1 MVGLAAD
8 DSPDGPDARALPA
21 AAASS
26 AHTSTMTRR
35 VIDDDPKN
43 DEAPKNDNP
52 ENDEIRETQAA
63 LQGHCRTRLLTRV
76 RAINHCI
83 DNT

>member
-1 MVGLAAD
+1 
-8 DSPDGPDARALPA
+8 
-21 AAASS
+21 
-26 AHTSTMTRR
+26 MTRR

-43 DEAPKNDNP
+43 DDPKK
-52 ENDEIRETQAA
+52 DEIRETQAA
-63 LQGHCRTRLLTRV
+63 LQGHCRTRLRTRA